1 MQWESWSAFWHMGGA
16 AFFVWG
22 SYGLTFALIALEL
35 VLVFQRR
42 KDTVNRLLR
51 WRKAVGRNG
60 SGTGSDNGPARAG
73 MESQANET
81 P

>member
-1 MQWESWSAFWHMGGA
+1 MQWESWSEFWNMGGA
-16 AFFVWG
+16 AFYVWG

-60 SGTGSDNGPARAG
+60 RGNEQRAAAGPNGVAI
-73 MESQANET
+73 E
-81 P
+81 

>member
-1 MQWESWSAFWHMGGA
+1 MGGA

-42 KDTVNRLLR
+42 KDTTRRLLR
-51 WRKAVGRNG
+51 WRRAVGKDAGKRNG
-60 SGTGSDNGPARAG
+60 EGTMPA
-73 MESQANET
+73 MESET
-81 P
+81 